1 MGRLLMASC
10 PSEPAATPLARLD
23 AAEKRLDAMLY
34 AARVVGPAL
43 HGFYDQLNEQQRAG
57 FNALGHE
64 LRTSSPMVRGE
75 R

>member
-1 MGRLLMASC
+1 
-10 PSEPAATPLARLD
+10 
-23 AAEKRLDAMLY
+23 MLY

-64 LRTSSPMVRGE
+64 QRTSSPMVRGE